1 MTQVET
7 LAKYAARA
15 SFADLSAES
24 RRQLPIHIL
33 DSLGCCIAALGA
45 DPIEAC
51 RQQVAE
57 FGGSGPSAL
66 IGGGKAN
73 PIYAAFWH
81 TALVRYVDFM
91 DNFLAP
97 TETCHTAD
105 NFGVALTIADYVG
118 GSGRDL
124 MLGVALG
131 YTVQSRFVDHAN
143 FMSSGFDHTSQLAF
157 SLNAAAGRLL
167 GLSEQQ
173 IAHAMAMAAVSD
185 ASFAVVRAKP
195 LSQWKGLASAQSAL
209 GAMNT
214 LFLARRGVQGPLQ
227 VIEGPLGI
235 DHLLRMKI
243 NIDWDKQGYEG
254 VVESTIKKYNSMIH
268 TQSAVHCM
276 VELAKQNKLDPDK
289 VVSIEA
295 EVFQLAFDFAG
306 GGLYGVDK
314 VIRIKE
320 QADHSL
326 PYLLAV
332 ALLDGDVMPAQ
343 FKPDRII
350 KPDVQS
356 LLKKVSVRP
365 NYEFTEE
372 YPKKMPAKII
382 VRLQDGRVI
391 EHEVQDYPGMASH
404 PFTWEDA
411 VEKFDRLMAGR
422 VDQGLSRRDQ
432 GCRTF
437 ARKHSGWG
445 PDETARLRQDRPGEA
460 IVIESSLRN
469 RQQERSQ
476 KTGEIQ
482 MAITSESVREIFKGL
497 ENGDGATFFERV
509 ADDVDWIVMG
519 THPLAGHYRSKKAFR
534 EGTFAKL
541 GQVLQ
546 NGAQLHVEDLIVKD
560 DEAVVELHSLATAKN
575 GMRFN
580 NRYCWVVYFRGGL
593 IVRVRAYLDSAMVA
607 RLFEEN
613 PIA

>member
-1 MTQVET
+1 MTQVEA

-24 RRQLPIHIL
+24 RKQLPIHIL
-33 DSLGCCIAALGA
+33 DSVGCCIAALGA
-45 DPIEAC
+45 APIEAC
-51 RQQVAE
+51 HEQVAE
-57 FGGSGPSAL
+57 FGGISPCTL
-66 IGGGKAN
+66 IGGGQAN

-91 DNFLAP
+91 DNFLAR

-105 NFGVALTIADYVG
+105 NFGVALTIAEYVG

-124 MLGVALG
+124 MLALALA

-143 FMSSGFDHTSQLAF
+143 FMSSGFDHTAQLAF

-167 GLSEQQ
+167 GLSEQR
-173 IAHAMAMAAVSD
+173 IGHAMAMAAVSD

-209 GAMNT
+209 GAMNA

-235 DHLLRMKI
+235 DHHLRMRI
-243 NIDWDKQGYEG
+243 NIDWDKQGYDG

-276 VELAKQNKLDPDK
+276 VELAKENKLDPDK
-289 VVSIEA
+289 IVSIEA

-314 VIRIKE
+314 VIRTKE

-343 FKPDRII
+343 FNPERII
-350 KPDVQS
+350 KPDVQA

-365 NYEFTEE
+365 NHEFTEL
-372 YPKKMPAKII
+372 YPGKMPAKII
-382 VRLQDGRVI
+382 VRLGDGRVI
-391 EHEVQDYPGMASH
+391 EQEVQDYPGLASY

-411 VEKFDRLMAGR
+411 VQKFHALVRGR
-422 VDQGLSRRDQ
+422 IDEGLSAAIKDAVHSVENIQVRDLMELL
-432 GCRTF
+432 GC
-437 ARKHSGWG
+437 
-445 PDETARLRQDRPGEA
+445 LRQA
-460 IVIESSLRN
+460 SSVWPAR
-469 RQQERSQ
+469 
-476 KTGEIQ
+476 
-482 MAITSESVREIFKGL
+482 F
-497 ENGDGATFFERV
+497 
-509 ADDVDWIVMG
+509 
-519 THPLAGHYRSKKAFR
+519 
-534 EGTFAKL
+534 
-541 GQVLQ
+541 
-546 NGAQLHVEDLIVKD
+546 
-560 DEAVVELHSLATAKN
+560 VVP
-575 GMRFN
+575 
-580 NRYCWVVYFRGGL
+580 
-593 IVRVRAYLDSAMVA
+593 A
-607 RLFEEN
+607 R
-613 PIA
+613 

>member
-1 MTQVET
+1 MTTQVEA

-45 DPIEAC
+45 GPVQAC
-51 RQQVAE
+51 REQVAE
-57 FGGSGPSAL
+57 FGGTGPSAL
-66 IGGGKAN
+66 IGGGRAN

-81 TALVRYVDFM
+81 TALVRYLDFM

-118 GSGRDL
+118 ASGRDL
-124 MLGVALG
+124 MLAVALG

-143 FMSSGFDHTSQLAF
+143 FMSSGFDHTAQLAF
-157 SLNAAAGRLL
+157 SHNAAAGRLL

-173 IAHAMAMAAVSD
+173 IGHAMAMSAVSY

-214 LFLARRGVQGPLQ
+214 LFLSRRGVQGPLQ

-276 VELAKQNKLDPDK
+276 VELAAQNKIDPGK
-289 VVSIEA
+289 VISIEA
-295 EVFQLAFDFAG
+295 EVFQLAYDFAG

-314 VIRIKE
+314 FIRTKE

-356 LLKKVSVRP
+356 LLKKFSVRP
-365 NYEFTEE
+365 NHEFTEE

-382 VRLQDGRVI
+382 VRLQDGSVI
-391 EHEVQDYPGMASH
+391 DHEVRDYPGLASR
-404 PFTWEDA
+404 PFTWED
-411 VEKFDRLMAGR
+411 VVQKFDALVAGR
-422 VDQGLSRRDQ
+422 VDKGLS
-432 GCRTF
+432 
-437 ARKHSGWG
+437 
-445 PDETARLRQDRPGEA
+445 
-460 IVIESSLRN
+460 
-469 RQQERSQ
+469 
-476 KTGEIQ
+476 GEIKD
-482 MAITSESVREIFKGL
+482 AARSV
-497 ENGDGATFFERV
+497 EN
-509 ADDVDWIVMG
+509 I
-519 THPLAGHYRSKKAFR
+519 
-534 EGTFAKL
+534 
-541 GQVLQ
+541 Q
-546 NGAQLHVEDLIVKD
+546 VKD
-560 DEAVVELHSLATAKN
+560 LMKLLGSVKAGQGTSSSRK
-575 GMRFN
+575 
-580 NRYCWVVYFRGGL
+580 
-593 IVRVRAYLDSAMVA
+593 VA
-607 RLFEEN
+607 
-613 PIA
+613 

>member
-1 MTQVET
+1 MTQVES

-33 DSLGCCIAALGA
+33 DSLACSIAALGA
-45 DPIEAC
+45 GPVDAC
-51 RQQVAE
+51 RAQVTE
-57 FGGSGPSAL
+57 FGGPGAGTL
-66 IGGGKAN
+66 IGGGQAN

-124 MLGVALG
+124 MLAVALG
-131 YTVQSRFVDHAN
+131 YTVQSRLVDHAN

-173 IAHAMAMAAVSD
+173 IANAIAMAAVSD

-209 GAMNT
+209 GSMNA
-214 LFLARRGVQGPLQ
+214 LFLARRGVEGPLQ

-276 VELAKQNKLDPDK
+276 VELAAQDKLDPDK
-289 VVSIEA
+289 VISIEA
-295 EVFQLAFDFAG
+295 DVFQLAFDFAG

-343 FKPDRII
+343 FEPDRITRA
-350 KPDVQS
+350 DVQQ

-365 NYEFTEE
+365 DQEFTDQ
-372 YPKKMPAKII
+372 YPAKMPAKII
-382 VRLQDGRVI
+382 VRLQDGKVI
-391 EHEVQDYPGMASH
+391 EHEVQDFPGLAPR
-404 PFTWEDA
+404 PFTWEES
-411 VEKFDRLMAGR
+411 VEKFDRLTAGHADEGTWREIKDAVHSLENIQVADLMALLGR
-422 VDQGLSRRDQ
+422 VKGA
-432 GCRTF
+432 G
-437 ARKHSGWG
+437 ARH
-445 PDETARLRQDRPGEA
+445 
-460 IVIESSLRN
+460 
-469 RQQERSQ
+469 
-476 KTGEIQ
+476 
-482 MAITSESVREIFKGL
+482 
-497 ENGDGATFFERV
+497 
-509 ADDVDWIVMG
+509 
-519 THPLAGHYRSKKAFR
+519 
-534 EGTFAKL
+534 
-541 GQVLQ
+541 
-546 NGAQLHVEDLIVKD
+546 
-560 DEAVVELHSLATAKN
+560 
-575 GMRFN
+575 
-580 NRYCWVVYFRGGL
+580 
-593 IVRVRAYLDSAMVA
+593 
-607 RLFEEN
+607 
-613 PIA
+613 